1 MRSIKNNSSYLASLS
16 GCFAVSC
23 LLALAVIFAS
33 AGAVDAQV
41 VKYAVGVADD
51 LVKLFISSG
60 AKVGKSTI
68 NIVENHVVVYGDDF
82 VRAARNVG
90 FEAVEI
96 AYKHSGAGLRMLN
109 SQGRNAVVA
118 LKNYGDVAVKA
129 CTMHGDEMASVMAKT
144 RKLPASALTSQGKDL
159 LRIKN
164 AIPCGGIE
172 ITAEAA
178 AQGAGRN
185 AGKVISAM
193 GQHGK
198 KILDYIQNNPVIFGE
213 MLIGYAVYKVVNDD
227 ELFNAAIGGA
237 VAVAGKGIEK
247 AGDVAVDSL
256 SGGGSVSSSIKAV
269 GIVLILLLI
278 TLALLSKLGVNF
290 RQIYEMFAGAGSQE
304 SKSNRK

>member
-1 MRSIKNNSSYLASLS
+1 
-16 GCFAVSC
+16 
-23 LLALAVIFAS
+23 
-33 AGAVDAQV
+33 
-41 VKYAVGVADD
+41 
-51 LVKLFISSG
+51 
-60 AKVGKSTI
+60 
-68 NIVENHVVVYGDDF
+68 
-82 VRAARNVG
+82 
-90 FEAVEI
+90 
-96 AYKHSGAGLRMLN
+96 
-109 SQGRNAVVA
+109 VA
-118 LKNYGDVAVKA
+118 LKNYGDDAVKA